1 MGLILGLERFPGR
14 GHGNPLEHSCL
25 GNPMGRGAL
34 LTVVHGIIES
44 NTTEVTEHAYM
55 VINGLA
61 EETCYEG
68 GMTDICIDR

>member
-1 MGLILGLERFPGR
+1 
-14 GHGNPLEHSCL
+14 
-25 GNPMGRGAL
+25 MGRGAL
-34 LTVVHGIIES
+34 LTVVDGIIES

-55 VINGLA
+55 VRNGLA